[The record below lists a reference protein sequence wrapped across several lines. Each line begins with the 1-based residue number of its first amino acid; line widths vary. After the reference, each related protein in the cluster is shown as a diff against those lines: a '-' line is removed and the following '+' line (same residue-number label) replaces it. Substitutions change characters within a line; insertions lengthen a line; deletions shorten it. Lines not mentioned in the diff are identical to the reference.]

1 MSWYVEPTAARQGA
15 AGTQFLR
22 AIYRDTNLPRLI
34 PLSALI
40 TTVAGLLL
48 YELLSYSDAMS
59 SPMGL
64 VLTAGASF
72 GLLAFLHGFFAVWRP
87 AGRFAGALKAASPE
101 SRSCGAGRQASPQ
114 RPHQPVAGDR
124 LAHSD
129 GGRALYR
136 SRLRLRRGEPSRTV
150 TRSRQLSKALAGVY
164 IDDPVRCQCRKS
176 TG

>member
-1 MSWYVEPTAARQGA
+1 MEIDVSSGGGALLISILRLLHIVGGLLWVGAALLMSWYVEPTAARQGA

-87 AGRFAGALKAASPE
+87 AGRFAGALKAASPDE
-101 SRSCGAGRQASPQ
+101 SQ
-114 RPHQPVAGDR
+114 
-124 LAHSD
+124 LA
-129 GGRALYR
+129 ALEDK
-136 SRLRLRRGEPSRTV
+136 LRRNGRIS
-150 TRSRQLSKALAGVY
+150 LWLAIVSLILMAGARY
-164 IDDPVRCQCRKS
+164 IGPVF
-176 TG
+176 G